1 MVHFRIVFPPIPRP
15 LPPVVTGSGRVRLFL
30 TGHSEGRGEDLCV
43 HVNAAQ
49 VHDSKFLPRSDRH
62 AVSIRNRRG
71 ACWGRDIGW
80 GAKTAPSPHSLS
92 HKLKHC
98 CGRRQLPPRRR
109 RGLGRRLLPLLLL
122 LLVFITPVY
131 AQQSS
136 PVDDILSRLTLEQK
150 VGQMFIVGLYG
161 PTMNEPARD
170 FLITMQ
176 PGGVVLFTSNTGTP
190 DAVTRLTN
198 SWQQTITGAG
208 GVPLFIATDQ
218 EGGIIARLKEGF
230 TEWPVPMVLT
240 ASGDVSLAYRTG
252 QAMAT
257 ELRAVGV
264 NMDLAPVA
272 DLYTNLRNPIIGR
285 RSFGSDP
292 ERTGKMLAALIRG
305 MQAGGVLATAKHFPG
320 HGDTD
325 RDSHTS
331 LPAVQYPRDEL
342 ERVEFAPFRW
352 TIAAGVESVMV
363 AHIWYPAID
372 TEEIPAS
379 LSGNV
384 VTGILRDEMDFRGLT
399 MTDAIEMD
407 AIDTEYSYSQASIM
421 AINAGID
428 LVAFGAHVSPTS
440 QATAMQAVIDAVK
453 NGTIPQERI
462 DASVR
467 RILDAKA
474 RYGILDWMP
483 LSPEDAGVRLRAPEH
498 ALLVEEIFE
507 AGVTVAYDENTLLP
521 ISPDRNVLIIYPGIR
536 PAIKFACEPLHNAA
550 NVRWSSV
557 TESPSDGEIA
567 GAARAAEWGD
577 TVIVF
582 TQNADRDLQ
591 QQALVNALP
600 KEKTVA
606 VALFSPYDWQSFPD
620 VSAYVTTYSPLEP
633 SIPAVCKLLFGA
645 IPSRGQLPVALDGQR
660 DFASFAATQ
669 GIVINVEGLAALPG
683 RLTVTPLPTL
693 TALPPTDPITE
704 TALPTF
710 TASPVL
716 SPTISPT
723 HEPLESSTRAAVT
736 PPSGAPTQIAA
747 VSTQSSPDAVAP
759 ASIIPPSSDFNVP
772 SWIWLA
778 GGGLLIVGTA
788 YGALYNAGMQAV
800 NRYRRG
806 FVVQKCPVCK
816 QGHLHVETAVKHRV
830 GIPGVSRRMVRCD
843 HCRSLLREVGTR
855 RWRYRINPRAN
866 SPLFDRLNNKVLD
879 ESTLK
884 RL

>member
-1 MVHFRIVFPPIPRP
+1 MVDGLRQAS
-15 LPPVVTGSGRVRLFL
+15 LNQQSTL
-30 TGHSEGRGEDLCV
+30 TQMPKHNNNCSL
-43 HVNAAQ
+43 
-49 VHDSKFLPRSDRH
+49 SLPRR
-62 AVSIRNRRG
+62 
-71 ACWGRDIGW
+71 WGR
-80 GAKTAPSPHSLS
+80 
-92 HKLKHC
+92 
-98 CGRRQLPPRRR
+98 
-109 RGLGRRLLPLLLL
+109 LGGGLLLL
-122 LLVFITPVY
+122 LLSLFLLTIGPIY
-131 AQQSS
+131 AQPTSQ
-136 PVDDILSRLTLEQK
+136 VDDLLARLTLEQK

-161 PTMNEPARD
+161 PTMNEPARE
-170 FLITMQ
+170 FLTTMQ

-190 DAVTRLTN
+190 EAVTRLTN
-198 SWQQTITGAG
+198 TWQQTITGAG

-264 NMDLAPVA
+264 NMNLAPVA
-272 DLYTNLRNPIIGR
+272 DLYTNLRNPVIGR

-331 LPAVQYPRDEL
+331 LPVVQYPRDEL
-342 ERVEFAPFRW
+342 EQVEFAPFRW

-363 AHIWYPAID
+363 AHIWYPALD
-372 TEEIPAS
+372 EEQTPAS
-379 LSGNV
+379 LSANV
-384 VTGILRDEMDFRGLT
+384 VSGILRDEMAFRGLA

-407 AIDTEYSYSQASIM
+407 AIDTVYSYPEASIM

-428 LVAFGAHVSPTS
+428 LVAFGAHVSPTT
-440 QATAMQAVIDAVK
+440 QGQAMQAVVNAVRDGRIDEA
-453 NGTIPQERI
+453 RI

-474 RYGILDWMP
+474 RYGILDWTP
-483 LSPEDAGVRLRAPEH
+483 LLPEEAGIRLRAPEH

-507 AGVTVAYDENTLLP
+507 AGVTVAYDQNQLLP
-521 ISPDRNVLIIYPGIR
+521 VPADRTTVVIYPGSR
-536 PAIKFACEPLHNAA
+536 PAIKNACEPLHDAG
-550 NVRWSSV
+550 VTRWMSV
-557 TESPSDGEIA
+557 SETPSDDQIA
-567 GAARAAEWGD
+567 GAVRAAANGD

-582 TQNADRDLQ
+582 TQNADRDRQ

-633 SIPAVCKLLFGA
+633 SIPAVCRLLFGA
-645 IPSRGQLPVALDGQR
+645 IPLRGQLPVALDGQR
-660 DFASFAATQ
+660 DFASFVATE
-669 GIVINVEGLAALPG
+669 GIVINVEGIAALPG

-693 TALPPTDPITE
+693 NALPPTDAITE

-710 TASPVL
+710 TIT
-716 SPTISPT
+716 PTR
-723 HEPLESSTRAAVT
+723 EPLQSSTRVVVT
-736 PPSGAPTQIAA
+736 PPDNGSTQIAA
-747 VSTQSSPDAVAP
+747 VSTPAPEAAVP
-759 ASIIPPSSDFNVP
+759 ATITPPAEAVNIPP
-772 SWIWLA
+772 WMWLA
-778 GGGLLIVGTA
+778 GGALLMIGTA
-788 YGALYNAGMQAV
+788 YGALYNAGLQTV

-806 FVVQKCPVCK
+806 FVVQKCPVCN
-816 QGHLHVETAVKHRV
+816 QGRLHVETVTRRRA
-830 GIPGVSRRMVRCD
+830 GIPAVSRRMVSCD
-843 HCRSLLREVGTR
+843 HCRSLLREVGPR
-855 RWRYRINPRAN
+855 RWKYRINPRVN
-866 SPLFDRLNNKVLD
+866 PPLYDRLNNKVIG

>member
-1 MVHFRIVFPPIPRP
+1 MKLDNSRSQSP
-15 LPPVVTGSGRVRLFL
+15 LRL
-30 TGHSEGRGEDLCV
+30 RGGL
-43 HVNAAQ
+43 
-49 VHDSKFLPRSDRH
+49 
-62 AVSIRNRRG
+62 
-71 ACWGRDIGW
+71 GW
-80 GAKTAPSPHSLS
+80 GH
-92 HKLKHC
+92 
-98 CGRRQLPPRRR
+98 
-109 RGLGRRLLPLLLL
+109 LPLLAIFFLL
-122 LLVFITPVY
+122 TITPVY
-131 AQQSS
+131 SQQPSR
-136 PVDDILSRLTLEQK
+136 VDDLLTRLTLEQK

-161 PTMNEPARD
+161 PTMNEPARN
-170 FLITMQ
+170 FLATMQ

-198 SWQQTITGAG
+198 SWQQTITDAG
-208 GVPLFIATDQ
+208 GVPLFISTDQ
-218 EGGIIARLKEGF
+218 EGGVIARLKDGF

-372 TEEIPAS
+372 AEEMPAS
-379 LSGNV
+379 LSQNV
-384 VTGILRDEMDFRGLT
+384 VTGILRDEMDFRGLA

-407 AIDTEYSYSQASIM
+407 AIDTVYSYSQASVM

-428 LVAFGAHVSPTS
+428 LVAFGAHVSPDS
-440 QATAMQAVIDAVK
+440 QAKAMQAVIDAVK

-467 RILDAKA
+467 RILDSKE
-474 RYGILDWMP
+474 RYGILDWTP
-483 LSPEDAGVRLRAPEH
+483 LPPEEAGVRLRAPEH
-498 ALLVEEIFE
+498 ALLVDEIFE
-507 AGVTVAYDENTLLP
+507 AGVTVAYDKNAVLP
-521 ISPDRNVLIIYPGIR
+521 ITPERNVLIIYPGIR

-550 NVRWSSV
+550 NVRWSSL
-557 TESPSDGEIA
+557 TESPSDAEIA
-567 GAARAAEWGD
+567 SAARAAEWGD

-582 TQNADRDLQ
+582 TQNADVDRQ

-660 DFASFAATQ
+660 DFASFVATQ
-669 GIVINVEGLAALPG
+669 GIVINVEGVAALPG

-693 TALPPTDPITE
+693 TALPPTDAITE

-710 TASPVL
+710 TVTPNL

-723 HEPLESSTRAAVT
+723 REPLESSTRTVLT
-736 PPSGAPTQIAA
+736 PPIGAPTQIAA
-747 VSTQSSPDAVAP
+747 VSTPSASSGAITGSITSP
-759 ASIIPPSSDFNVP
+759 ASGFSPPP
-772 SWIWLA
+772 WMWLA
-778 GGGLLIVGTA
+778 GGVLLVGGAT
-788 YGALYNAGMQAV
+788 YGAMYNAGMQAV
-800 NRYRRG
+800 NRYKRG

-816 QGHLHVETAVKHRV
+816 QGHLHVETAIKRRA
-830 GIPGVSRRMVRCD
+830 GIPGVSHRMVRCD
-843 HCRSLLREVGTR
+843 HCRSLLREVGPR
-855 RWRYRINPRAN
+855 RWRYRINEQVN
-866 SPLFDRLNNKVLD
+866 SPLYDRLNNKVLD